1 METSPKRKV
10 KCSVLQ
16 RDCNGEENQEMGFD
30 SGVGVG
36 AVAVGNLEMVDS
48 LCEKGSV
55 PGSIFGSFVGMV
67 ENFGELL
74 LGANTKQVGF
84 GVSSPKDGQETME
97 TSPKK
102 KFKCS
107 VLHPDCNVAQNRE
120 VGFENAAFSDVISRS
135 SDVIPFPRKSPWK
148 IWRRLSKA
156 FPQTK

>member
-16 RDCNGEENQEMGFD
+16 RYCNGEENQEMGFD
-30 SGVGVG
+30 SSVDVG
-36 AVAVGNLEMVDS
+36 AVAVGNLEM
-48 LCEKGSV
+48 
-55 PGSIFGSFVGMV
+55 
-67 ENFGELL
+67 
-74 LGANTKQVGF
+74 VGF

-102 KFKCS
+102 KFKRS

-135 SDVIPFPRKSPWK
+135 SDVIPFPSKSPGRYGEDYPEPFLRQSERETAK
-148 IWRRLSKA
+148 LMVNRSDDRGFIAVCVCRKRRVNSL
-156 FPQTK
+156 